1 MAGLEENSLH
11 WELKQAIAM
20 HLVELVKSL
29 DGYFPTTE
37 SYIVEL
43 SYKLQAPYLCKNN
56 ANYFVCPISKNIA
69 VIKTFNVSK
78 HKKSRVHFSN
88 FKTWVYLNMK

>member
-56 ANYFVCPISKNIA
+56 ASYLVYHIYKII
-69 VIKTFNVSK
+69 VIF
-78 HKKSRVHFSN
+78 KKE
-88 FKTWVYLNMK
+88 